1 MCDYSFV
8 MQSFSRFLANIAVKR
23 FVDAICFRVLESPPI
38 WALSRRV
45 VALLSA
51 HCSLCFQVE
60 ITPWV
65 YFFPHCF
72 NMCFFVFL

>member
-23 FVDAICFRVLESPPI
+23 FVDAICFCVLESLPI

-51 HCSLCFQVE
+51 QLLTLLSSRNNTVGLFFSSLF
-60 ITPWV
+60 
-65 YFFPHCF
+65 
-72 NMCFFVFL
+72 